1 MSTCPIEPTPFN
13 RVALEQLLGKR
24 FFYAPAFSLY
34 GGVAGLY
41 DYGPPGCALQANV
54 LDLWR
59 KHFVLEE
66 DMLEVDCSIMTPAEV
81 LKTSGHVDRFSDWMC
96 KDLKTGEI
104 FRADHLVENVLE
116 ARIDGDKIARNAP
129 VEAKGEKDEKKKKKA
144 AKVQAVRLEDETLQT
159 YKEILA
165 QIDNYSGPELG
176 ELMRKH
182 LIKSPET
189 GNDISEPVVFNL
201 MFASSIGPTG
211 QYPGFLRP
219 ETAQGQF
226 LNFKRLL
233 EYNNDRMPFAS
244 AQIGRSFRNEISP
257 REGLLRVREFTMAE
271 IEHYVDPQKKNHARF
286 QEVADYKLN
295 ILPAS
300 VQLQG
305 KTDLMEITVGEAV
318 AKKIIDNETLGY
330 FLVRIH
336 QFLTKIGINPDRV
349 RFRQHM
355 ANEMAHYACD
365 CWDAEIHTSYGW
377 KECVGCADRSAYDLT
392 VHSNKTGEKLVVRER
407 LPEPLVEEKLIL
419 EVNKKVF
426 GPRFKKN
433 AKAVEDYLASLD
445 QCTLET
451 LKEAHDSKGSF
462 NVDVAGETYDVTN
475 DLITKFEKASITTH
489 IREYTPNVI
498 EPSFGIGRILY
509 ALMEHVYWIRPEG
522 EQRGVLSFPPLVA
535 PTKCLLVPLSNNEAF
550 IPVLNRV
557 SALLRRSGVSNKVD
571 DSGASIGRRYA
582 RNDELGTP
590 FGITVDFQSVQDN
603 TITLRERDSTKQ
615 IREKIEVIVDLLKEM
630 CEGKTTWAEI
640 SSKYPAFVSQEV
652 NE

>member
-1 MSTCPIEPTPFN
+1 MSAEPAFN
-13 RVALEQLLGKR
+13 RPALEQLLGKR

-54 LDLWR
+54 LEIWR
-59 KHFVLEE
+59 RHFVLEE

-116 ARIDGDKIARNAP
+116 ARLDGDKIARNAP
-129 VEAKGEKDEKKKKKA
+129 VETKAEKDEKKKKKA
-144 AKVQAVRLEDETLQT
+144 AKVTAIRLDDATAQT

-176 ELMRKH
+176 ELMRTH
-182 LIKSPET
+182 QIKSPET

-201 MFASSIGPTG
+201 MFSSSIGPTG
-211 QYPGFLRP
+211 QFPGFLRP

-233 EYNNDRMPFAS
+233 EFNNDRMPFAS

-271 IEHYVDPQKKNHARF
+271 IEHYVDPLKKEHARF
-286 QEVADYKLN
+286 SEVASYKLKL
-295 ILPAS
+295 LPAS

-305 KTDLMEITVGEAV
+305 KTELLEIGIGEAV
-318 AKKIIDNETLGY
+318 EKKIVDNQTLGY

-336 QFLTKIGINPDRV
+336 MFLTKVGINPDRV

-355 ANEMAHYACD
+355 KNEMAHYACD

-407 LPEPLVEEKLIL
+407 LPEPLVEEKLQL
-419 EVNKKVF
+419 EINKKVF
-426 GPRFKKN
+426 GPRFKKD
-433 AKAVEDYLASLD
+433 AKAVEEYLASLD
-445 QCTLET
+445 ETALES
-451 LKEAHDSKGSF
+451 LKSAHDSTGSF
-462 NVDVAGETYDVTN
+462 SVSFNDSSFDITK
-475 DLITKFEKASITTH
+475 DLITKFEKATITTH
-489 IREYTPNVI
+489 IREFTPNVI

-509 ALMEHVYWIRPEG
+509 CLMEHVYWIRPEG
-522 EQRGVLSFPPLVA
+522 EQRGVLSFPPTVA
-535 PTKCLLVPLSNNEAF
+535 PTKCLLVPLSTNDVF
-550 IPVLNRV
+550 VPVLKKV
-557 SALLRRSGVSNKVD
+557 SSLLRRSGVASKID
-571 DSGASIGRRYA
+571 DSGASIGRRYS

-590 FGITVDFQSVQDN
+590 FGITVDFDSIKDGTV
-603 TITLRERDSTKQ
+603 TLRERDSTKQ
-615 IREKIEVIVDLLKEM
+615 IREKLETIVELVKDM
-630 CEGKTTWAEI
+630 CDGRTTWTEVSA
-640 SSKYPAFVSQEV
+640 KYPAFVSQEQET

>member
-1 MSTCPIEPTPFN
+1 MSAGEPVFN
-13 RVALEQLLGKR
+13 RPALEQLLGKR

-54 LDLWR
+54 LDIWR

-104 FRADHLVENVLE
+104 FRADHL
-116 ARIDGDKIARNAP
+116 IARNAP
-129 VEAKGEKDEKKKKKA
+129 VETKADKDEKKKKKA
-144 AKVQAVRLEDETLQT
+144 AKVTAVRLEDATVQT

-165 QIDNYSGPELG
+165 QIDNYSGPQLG
-176 ELMRKH
+176 ELMRTH
-182 LIKSPET
+182 QIKSPET

-211 QYPGFLRP
+211 QFPGFLRP

-233 EYNNDRMPFAS
+233 EFNNDRMPFAS

-271 IEHYVDPQKKNHARF
+271 IEHYVDPAKKDHARF
-286 QEVADYKLN
+286 NEVANYKLN

-305 KTDLMEITVGEAV
+305 KTELLSISVGEAV
-318 AKKIIDNETLGY
+318 EKKIIDNQTLGY

-336 QFLTKIGINPDRV
+336 MFLTKIGINPDRI

-407 LPEPLVEEKLIL
+407 LPEPLVEEKLQL
-419 EVNKKVF
+419 EINKKVF

-433 AKAVEDYLASLD
+433 AKAVEDHLAALGID
-445 QCTLET
+445 ALE
-451 LKEAHDSKGSF
+451 KCKQDHDSTGSF
-462 NVDVAGETYDVTN
+462 AVAVNGDSF
-475 DLITKFEKASITTH
+475 DITKDLVSSFEKVSITTH
-489 IREYTPNVI
+489 IREFTPNVI

-509 ALMEHVYWIRPEG
+509 CLMEHVYWTRPEG
-522 EQRGVLSFPPLVA
+522 EARGVLSFPPIVA
-535 PTKCLLVPLSNNEAF
+535 PTKCLLVPLSTNEAF
-550 IPVLNRV
+550 VPVLNQV
-557 SALLRRSGVSNKVD
+557 SGMLRRSGVSSKVD

-603 TITLRERDSTKQ
+603 TVTLRERDSTKQ
-615 IREKIEVIVDLLKEM
+615 IRESVDVIVELLKDM
-630 CEGKTTWAEI
+630 CEGRSNWAEV
-640 SSKYPAFVSQEV
+640 SAKYPAFVSQEV
-652 NE
+652 AE

>member
-1 MSTCPIEPTPFN
+1 MATESTFN
-13 RVALEQLLGKR
+13 RANLEQLLSKR
-24 FFYAPAFSLY
+24 FFYAPAFSVY

-59 KHFVLEE
+59 RHFVLEE
-66 DMLEVDCSIMTPAEV
+66 DMLEVDCSIMTPHDV

-116 ARIDGDKIARNAP
+116 ARLDGDKIARNAA
-129 VEAKGEKDEKKKKKA
+129 VEAKADKDEKKKKKA
-144 AKVQAVRLEDETLQT
+144 AKVVAVQLDDATVQT
-159 YKEILA
+159 YSEILA
-165 QIDNYSGPELG
+165 QIDNYSGPELA
-176 ELMRKH
+176 ELMRTHK
-182 LIKSPET
+182 IKSPET
-189 GNDISEPVVFNL
+189 GNDLSEPVVFNL

-211 QYPGFLRP
+211 QLPGYLRP

-233 EYNNDRMPFAS
+233 EFNNDRMPFAS

-271 IEHYVDPQKKNHARF
+271 IEHYVDPEKKDHPRF
-286 QEVADYKLN
+286 HEVASYKLKV
-295 ILPAS
+295 LPAS

-305 KTDLMEITVGEAV
+305 KTELLEIAVGEAV
-318 AKKIIDNETLGY
+318 EKKIIDNQTLGY
-330 FLVRIH
+330 FWS
-336 QFLTKIGINPDRV
+336 IGINPDRV

-355 ANEMAHYACD
+355 KNEMAHYACD

-407 LPEPLVEEKLIL
+407 LPEPLVEEKLQL
-419 EVNKKVF
+419 EINKKVF
-426 GPRFKKN
+426 GPRFKKD
-433 AKAVEDYLASLD
+433 AKVLEEHLVALD
-445 QCTLET
+445 QPTLEQ
-451 LKEAHDSKGSF
+451 LKKAHDETGKFSVTVNGQSF
-462 NVDVAGETYDVTN
+462 D
-475 DLITKFEKASITTH
+475 ITKDLLTSFEKATITTH
-489 IREYTPNVI
+489 IREFTPNVI

-509 ALMEHVYWIRPEG
+509 CLMEHVYWVRPEG
-522 EQRGVLSFPPLVA
+522 EQRGVLSFPPVVA
-535 PTKCLLVPLSNNEAF
+535 PTKCLLVPLSGNDAF
-550 IPVLNRV
+550 VPLLNQV
-557 SALLRRSGVSNKVD
+557 STILRRQGISNKID

-590 FGITVDFQSVQDN
+590 FGITVDFQSAQDN

-615 IREKIEVIVDLLKEM
+615 IREKVEVIVELLKEL
-630 CEGKTTWAEI
+630 CEGKTTWAEV
-640 SSKYPAFVSQEV
+640 SAKYPAFVSQEIT
-652 NE
+652 ETD

>member
-1 MSTCPIEPTPFN
+1 MSATEPAFN
-13 RVALEQLLGKR
+13 RPALEQLLGKR

-54 LDLWR
+54 LDIWR

-116 ARIDGDKIARNAP
+116 ARIDGDKLARNAP
-129 VEAKGEKDEKKKKKA
+129 VETKVDKDEKKKKKA
-144 AKVQAVRLEDETLQT
+144 AKVTAVRLEDSVVQA

-176 ELMRKH
+176 ELMRTH
-182 LIKSPET
+182 QIKSPET

-211 QYPGFLRP
+211 HLQGFLRP

-233 EYNNDRMPFAS
+233 EFNNDRMPFAS

-271 IEHYVDPQKKNHARF
+271 IEHYVDPAKKDHSRF
-286 QEVADYKLN
+286 SEVADYKLN

-300 VQLQG
+300 VQLSG
-305 KTDLMEITVGEAV
+305 KTDLLNITVREAV
-318 AKKIIDNETLGY
+318 EKKIIDNQTLGY

-336 QFLTKIGINPDRV
+336 MFLTKIGINPDRV

-407 LPEPLVEEKLIL
+407 LPEPLVEEKLQL
-419 EVNKKVF
+419 EINKKVF
-426 GPRFKKN
+426 GPRFKKD
-433 AKAVEDYLASLD
+433 AKVVEEHLAALD
-445 QCTLET
+445 ENTLVG
-451 LKEAHDSKGSF
+451 LKKSHDEAGTFAINVNGSSF
-462 NVDVAGETYDVTN
+462 DITK
-475 DLITKFEKASITTH
+475 DLITSFERVSITTH

-509 ALMEHVYWIRPEG
+509 CLMEHVYWTRPEG
-522 EQRGVLSFPPLVA
+522 EARGVLSFPPVVA
-535 PTKCLLVPLSNNEAF
+535 PTKCLLVPLSTNEVF
-550 IPVLNRV
+550 TPILNKV
-557 SALLRRSGVSNKVD
+557 SAQLRRSGVSSKID

-590 FGITVDFQSVQDN
+590 FGITVDFQSAKDD

-615 IREKIEVIVDLLKEM
+615 IREKIEVVVDLVKEI
-630 CEGKTTWAEI
+630 CEGKITWADV
-640 SSKYPAFVSQEV
+640 SAKYPAFVTQEV
-652 NE
+652 AE

>member
-1 MSTCPIEPTPFN
+1 MSAGEPAFN
-13 RVALEQLLGKR
+13 RPALEQLLGKR

-54 LDLWR
+54 LDIWR

-116 ARIDGDKIARNAP
+116 ARLDGDKIARNAP
-129 VEAKGEKDEKKKKKA
+129 VEAKADKDEKKKKKA
-144 AKVQAVRLEDETLQT
+144 AKVTAVRLEDATVQT

-176 ELMRKH
+176 ELMRTH
-182 LIKSPET
+182 QIKSPET

-211 QYPGFLRP
+211 QFPGFLRP

-233 EYNNDRMPFAS
+233 EFNNDRMPFAS

-271 IEHYVDPQKKNHARF
+271 IEHYVDPAKKDHARF
-286 QEVADYKLN
+286 NEVANYKLN
-295 ILPAS
+295 ILPAK

-305 KTDLMEITVGEAV
+305 KTELLSIPVGEAV
-318 AKKIIDNETLGY
+318 EKSIIDNQTLGY

-336 QFLTKIGINPDRV
+336 MFLTKIGINPDRI

-407 LPEPLVEEKLIL
+407 LPEPLVEEKLQL
-419 EVNKKVF
+419 EINKKVF

-433 AKAVEDYLASLD
+433 AKAVEDHLAALD
-445 QCTLET
+445 VTALEQY
-451 LKEAHDSKGSF
+451 KQAHDSTGSF
-462 NVDVAGETYDVTN
+462 AIAVNGESFDITK
-475 DLITKFEKASITTH
+475 DLISSFEKVSITTH
-489 IREYTPNVI
+489 IREFTPNVI

-509 ALMEHVYWIRPEG
+509 CLMEHVYWTRPEG
-522 EQRGVLSFPPLVA
+522 EARGVLSFPPIVA
-535 PTKCLLVPLSNNEAF
+535 PTKCLLVPLSTNEAF
-550 IPVLNRV
+550 VPVLSQV
-557 SALLRRSGVSNKVD
+557 SAKLRRSGVSSKVD

-603 TITLRERDSTKQ
+603 TVTLRERDSTKQ
-615 IREKIEVIVDLLKEM
+615 IRESIDVIVELLKDM
-630 CEGKTTWAEI
+630 CEGKTSWADV
-640 SSKYPAFVSQEV
+640 SAKYPAFVSQEV
-652 NE
+652 AE

>member
-1 MSTCPIEPTPFN
+1 MSAGEPVFN
-13 RVALEQLLGKR
+13 RPALEQLLGKR

-54 LDLWR
+54 LDIWR

-116 ARIDGDKIARNAP
+116 ARLDGDKIARNAP
-129 VEAKGEKDEKKKKKA
+129 VETKADKDEKKKKKA
-144 AKVQAVRLEDETLQT
+144 AKVTAVRLEDATVQT

-165 QIDNYSGPELG
+165 QIDNYSGPQLG
-176 ELMRKH
+176 ELMRTH
-182 LIKSPET
+182 QIKSPET

-211 QYPGFLRP
+211 QFPGFLRP

-233 EYNNDRMPFAS
+233 EFNNDRMPFAS

-271 IEHYVDPQKKNHARF
+271 IEHYVDPAKKDHARF
-286 QEVADYKLN
+286 NEVANYKLN

-305 KTDLMEITVGEAV
+305 KTELLSISVGEAV
-318 AKKIIDNETLGY
+318 EKKIIDNQTLGY

-336 QFLTKIGINPDRV
+336 MFLTKIGINPDRI

-392 VHSNKTGEKLVVRER
+392 VHTNKTGEKLVVRER
-407 LPEPLVEEKLIL
+407 LPEPLVEEKLQL
-419 EVNKKVF
+419 EINKKVF

-433 AKAVEDYLASLD
+433 AKAVEDHLAALE
-445 QCTLET
+445 QC
-451 LKEAHDSKGSF
+451 KQAHDSTGSF
-462 NVDVAGETYDVTN
+462 AVAVNGDSFDITK
-475 DLITKFEKASITTH
+475 DLISSFEKVSITTH
-489 IREYTPNVI
+489 IREFTPNVI

-509 ALMEHVYWIRPEG
+509 CLMEHVYWTRPEG
-522 EQRGVLSFPPLVA
+522 EARGVLSFPPIVA
-535 PTKCLLVPLSNNEAF
+535 PTKCLLVPLSTNEAF
-550 IPVLNRV
+550 VPVLNQV
-557 SALLRRSGVSNKVD
+557 SGMLRRSGVSSKVD

-603 TITLRERDSTKQ
+603 TVTLRERDSTKQ
-615 IREKIEVIVDLLKEM
+615 IRESVDVIVELLKDM
-630 CEGKTTWAEI
+630 CEGRSSWAEV
-640 SSKYPAFVSQEV
+640 SAKYPAFVSQEV
-652 NE
+652 AE

>member
-1 MSTCPIEPTPFN
+1 MTTEIAFSRAN
-13 RVALEQLLGKR
+13 LEQLLSKR
-24 FFYAPAFSLY
+24 FFYAPAFSAY

-54 LDLWR
+54 LELWR

-116 ARIDGDKIARNAP
+116 ARLDGDKIARNAP
-129 VEAKGEKDEKKKKKA
+129 VEAKAEKDEKKKKKA
-144 AKVQAVRLEDETLQT
+144 AKVTAVRLEDATAQT
-159 YKEILA
+159 YQEILA

-176 ELMRKH
+176 ELMRTH
-182 LIKSPET
+182 GIKSPET
-189 GNDISEPVVFNL
+189 GNDLSEPVVFNL

-211 QYPGFLRP
+211 QFPGYLRP

-233 EYNNDRMPFAS
+233 EFNNDRMPFAS

-271 IEHYVDPQKKNHARF
+271 IEHYVDPAKKDHPRF
-286 QEVADYKLN
+286 SEVASYKLK
-295 ILPAS
+295 ILPAN
-300 VQLQG
+300 VQLEG
-305 KTDLMEITVGEAV
+305 RTDLLEIAVGDAV
-318 AKKIIDNETLGY
+318 EKKIIDNQTLGY

-336 QFLTKIGINPDRV
+336 LFLTKIGITPDRI

-355 ANEMAHYACD
+355 KNEMAHYACD

-407 LPEPLVEEKLIL
+407 LPEPLVEEKLQL
-419 EVNKKVF
+419 EINKKVF
-426 GPRFKKN
+426 GPRFKKD
-433 AKAVEDYLASLD
+433 AKAVEEHLAALD
-445 QCTLET
+445 QPALEQ
-451 LKEAHDSKGSF
+451 LKKLHDEAGTFSVSINGQSF
-462 NVDVAGETYDVTN
+462 DITK
-475 DLITKFEKASITTH
+475 DLITSFEKATITTH
-489 IREYTPNVI
+489 IREYIPNVI

-509 ALMEHVYWIRPEG
+509 CLMEHVYWVRPEG
-522 EQRGVLSFPPLVA
+522 EQRGVLSFPPVVA
-535 PTKCLLVPLSNNEAF
+535 PTKCLLVPLSSNEAF
-550 IPVLNRV
+550 VPVLNKV
-557 SALLRRSGVSNKVD
+557 SAQLRRSGISSKID

-590 FGITVDFQSVQDN
+590 FGITVDFQSAQDD
-603 TITLRERDSTKQ
+603 TVTLRERDSTSQ
-615 IREKIEVIVDLLKEM
+615 IREKIEVIVDLVKEL
-630 CEGKTTWAEI
+630 CEDKITWAQVSE
-640 SSKYPAFVSQEV
+640 KYPAFVSQEV
-652 NE
+652 AE

>member
-1 MSTCPIEPTPFN
+1 MSAAVPEPVFN
-13 RVALEQLLGKR
+13 RAALEQLLGKR

-54 LDLWR
+54 LDIWR

-66 DMLEVDCSIMTPAEV
+66 DMLEVDCSIMTPSEV

-116 ARIDGDKIARNAP
+116 ARLDGDKIARNAP
-129 VEAKGEKDEKKKKKA
+129 VETKVDKDEKKKKKA
-144 AKVQAVRLEDETLQT
+144 AKVTALRLDDTTVQT

-176 ELMRKH
+176 ELMRTH
-182 LIKSPET
+182 QIKSPET

-211 QYPGFLRP
+211 HLPGFLRP

-233 EYNNDRMPFAS
+233 EFNNDRMPFAS

-271 IEHYVDPQKKNHARF
+271 IEHYVDPTKKDHARF
-286 QEVADYKLN
+286 NEVANYKLS

-300 VQLQG
+300 TQLQG
-305 KTDLMEITVGEAV
+305 KTERLNISVGEAV
-318 AKKIIDNETLGY
+318 EKKIIDNQTLGY

-336 QFLTKIGINPDRV
+336 MFLSKIGINPDRI

-407 LPEPLVEEKLIL
+407 LPEPLVEEKLQL
-419 EVNKKVF
+419 EINKKVF

-433 AKAVEDYLASLD
+433 AKAVEEHLAALD
-445 QCTLET
+445 ESTLEE
-451 LKEAHDSKGSF
+451 LKKSHDSTGSF
-462 NVDVAGETYDVTN
+462 SVAVNGESFD
-475 DLITKFEKASITTH
+475 ITKDLVSSFEKVSITTH
-489 IREYTPNVI
+489 IREFTPNVI

-509 ALMEHVYWIRPEG
+509 CLMEHVYSVRDG
-522 EQRGVLSFPPLVA
+522 AEQRGVLSFPPVVA
-535 PTKCLLVPLSNNEAF
+535 PTKCLLVPLSTNEAF
-550 IPVLNRV
+550 VPVLNKV
-557 SALLRRSGVSNKVD
+557 SAQLRRSGVSSKTD

-615 IREKIEVIVDLLKEM
+615 IREKIEVVVELVKDM
-630 CEGKTTWAEI
+630 CEGKLTWEDVTA
-640 SSKYPAFVSQEV
+640 KYPLFVSQEV
-652 NE
+652 SE

>member
-1 MSTCPIEPTPFN
+1 MSAGEPAFN
-13 RVALEQLLGKR
+13 RPALEQLLGKR

-54 LDLWR
+54 LDIWR

-116 ARIDGDKIARNAP
+116 ARLDGDKIARNAP
-129 VEAKGEKDEKKKKKA
+129 VEVKEENKDAKKKKKA
-144 AKVQAVRLEDETLQT
+144 AKVTAVRLEDATVQT

-176 ELMRKH
+176 ELMRTH
-182 LIKSPET
+182 QIKSPET
-189 GNDISEPVVFNL
+189 GNDMSEPVVFNL

-211 QYPGFLRP
+211 HLQGFLRP

-233 EYNNDRMPFAS
+233 EFNNDRMPFAS

-271 IEHYVDPQKKNHARF
+271 IEHYVDPAKKDHARF
-286 QEVADYKLN
+286 NEVKDYKLN
-295 ILPAS
+295 ILPAN

-305 KTDLMEITVGEAV
+305 KTDLLNITVGEAV
-318 AKKIIDNETLGY
+318 EKNIIDNQTLGY

-336 QFLTKIGINPDRV
+336 MFLTKIGINPDRV

-407 LPEPLVEEKLIL
+407 LPEPLVEEKLQL
-419 EVNKKVF
+419 EINKKVF

-433 AKAVEDYLASLD
+433 AKAVEDHLAG
-445 QCTLET
+445 LEVPA
-451 LKEAHDSKGSF
+451 LEEYKKAHDSNGTFAVS
-462 NVDVAGETYDVTN
+462 VGGESYDITK
-475 DLITKFEKASITTH
+475 DLITSFEKVSITTH
-489 IREYTPNVI
+489 IREFTPNVI

-509 ALMEHVYWIRPEG
+509 CLMEHVYWTRPEG
-522 EQRGVLSFPPLVA
+522 EARGVLSFPPVVA
-535 PTKCLLVPLSNNEAF
+535 PTKCLLVPLSTNEAF
-550 IPVLNRV
+550 VPVLNQV
-557 SALLRRSGVSNKVD
+557 STKLRRSGVSSKVD

-603 TITLRERDSTKQ
+603 TVTLRERDSTKQ
-615 IREKIEVIVDLLKEM
+615 IRESVDVIVELLKDM
-630 CEGKTTWAEI
+630 CEGKTSWTEVSA
-640 SSKYPAFVSQEV
+640 KYPAFVSQEV
-652 NE
+652 AE

>member
-1 MSTCPIEPTPFN
+1 MSAAEPAFN
-13 RVALEQLLGKR
+13 RAALEQLLGKR

-54 LDLWR
+54 LDIWR

-66 DMLEVDCSIMTPAEV
+66 DMLEVDCSIMTPSEV

-116 ARIDGDKIARNAP
+116 ARLDGDKIARNAP
-129 VEAKGEKDEKKKKKA
+129 IEVKSEKDEKKKKKA
-144 AKVQAVRLEDETLQT
+144 AKVTAVRLDDATVQT

-176 ELMRKH
+176 ELMRTH
-182 LIKSPET
+182 QIKSPET
-189 GNDISEPVVFNL
+189 GNDLSEPVVFNL

-211 QYPGFLRP
+211 QFPGFLRP

-233 EYNNDRMPFAS
+233 EFNNDRMPFAS

-271 IEHYVDPQKKNHARF
+271 IEHYVDPEKKDHPRF
-286 QEVADYKLN
+286 HEVADYKLS
-295 ILPAS
+295 ILPAN

-305 KTDLMEITVGEAV
+305 KTELLKISVGEAV
-318 AKKIIDNETLGY
+318 EKKIIDNQTLGY

-336 QFLTKIGINPDRV
+336 KFLSKIGINPDRV

-407 LPEPLVEEKLIL
+407 LPEPKVEEKLVL

-433 AKAVEDYLASLD
+433 AKAVEDHLASLD
-445 QCTLET
+445 VSSLEEY
-451 LKEAHDSKGSF
+451 KKAHDENGTFS
-462 NVDVAGETYDVTN
+462 VAVNGENFDITK
-475 DLITKFEKASITTH
+475 DLISSFEKMSITTH

-509 ALMEHVYWIRPEG
+509 CLMEHVYWTRPEG
-522 EQRGVLSFPPLVA
+522 EARGVLSFPPVVA
-535 PTKCLLVPLSNNEAF
+535 PTKCLLVPLSTNEAF
-550 IPVLNRV
+550 VPVLNQV
-557 SALLRRSGVSNKVD
+557 SSKLRRSGVSSKID

-603 TITLRERDSTKQ
+603 TVTLRERDSTKQ
-615 IREKIEVIVDLLKEM
+615 IRESIDVIVELLKDM
-630 CEGKTTWAEI
+630 CEGKTTWADV
-640 SSKYPAFVSQEV
+640 SAKYPAFVSQEV
-652 NE
+652 AE